1 MSNFYTCRIRLT
13 QGDVQLKHALQ
24 CSLLVKDSF
33 HPFFKKMFDIIGID
47 QSNHLVNKKI
57 KRFFMYFQEQFFFIH
72 AMKSFIFVKV
82 LAI

>member
-1 MSNFYTCRIRLT
+1 MSNFYTCRIHLT
-13 QGDVQLKHALQ
+13 LGDVQLEHALQ

-33 HPFFKKMFDIIGID
+33 YAFKKKKFDINRID

-72 AMKSFIFVKV
+72 AIKSFIFVKV

>member
-1 MSNFYTCRIRLT
+1 
-13 QGDVQLKHALQ
+13 
-24 CSLLVKDSF
+24 
-33 HPFFKKMFDIIGID
+33 MFDINRID

-57 KRFFMYFQEQFFFIH
+57 KRLFMYFQEQFFFIH